1 MEINYLDTDM
11 FKFKSLQ
18 KEESRVQS
26 ADSLEAYSKPRAY
39 NGLKLIC
46 WWNNFAESVNLLTS

>member
-46 WWNNFAESVNLLTS
+46 W